1 MEGHASSTVGVFALF
16 ACTPAVCN
24 CMAVLRLFIERLRY
38 HNAINDKKKPRNS
51 RSEVNGAIGVILP
64 LKANGLFLFL
74 ISLINVARTR
84 REVKI
89 IYLLWKYL
97 GNLFIYYSYFK
108 NWFREIMNWVVREK
122 PENK

>member
-1 MEGHASSTVGVFALF
+1 M
-16 ACTPAVCN
+16 
-24 CMAVLRLFIERLRY
+24 IK
-38 HNAINDKKKPRNS
+38 KKKPRNS

-74 ISLINVARTR
+74 ISLINVACTR

-97 GNLFIYYSYFK
+97 AMYVMGTCLFNTAFS